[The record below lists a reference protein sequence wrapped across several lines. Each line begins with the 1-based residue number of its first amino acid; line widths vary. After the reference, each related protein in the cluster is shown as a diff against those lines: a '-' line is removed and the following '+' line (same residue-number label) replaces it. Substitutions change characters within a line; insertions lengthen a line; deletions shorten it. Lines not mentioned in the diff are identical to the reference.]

1 MDREL
6 FVNFFSCHR
15 ADDAVELGLGF
26 FVSEVVDIRLLH
38 PANYARFEDP
48 EWVIG
53 VDQVGF
59 VVNDG
64 DLWLVG

>member
-15 ADDAVELGLGF
+15 ADNAVELGLGF
-26 FVSEVVDIRLLH
+26 LVSEVVDIRLLH
-38 PANYARFEDP
+38 PAIYARFEDP

-53 VDQVGF
+53 IDQVGF

-64 DLWLVG
+64 DLWLVS